1 MSVSQRYCH
10 KNCRS
15 TIVTHFSRKENKH
28 CKKSFDEQIKNNVNI
43 SEGKNQR
50 GKVNIYQA
58 DLVINPFMQ
67 NVVKWPNIL

>member
-1 MSVSQRYCH
+1 MF
-10 KNCRS
+10 
-15 TIVTHFSRKENKH
+15 VTHFSRKENKH
-28 CKKSFDEQIKNNVNI
+28 CKKSFDEQIKSNVNI